1 MRIRID
7 RLRNA
12 CILIRRHSHWHRVA
26 EWGYILN
33 GTGRISAIDED
44 GRSFISDV
52 KGPING
58 SDPDIY

>member
-1 MRIRID
+1 M
-7 RLRNA
+7 
-12 CILIRRHSHWHRVA
+12 LIRSRRHWHRVA

-33 GTGRISAIDED
+33 GTGRISAIDD
-44 GRSFISDV
+44 SGRSFISDV